1 MTISKHFKR
10 SEFACSCGC
19 GFDTVDKETL
29 EVLEDVRN
37 HFAKP
42 VVITS
47 GCRCVEHNARVGGA
61 PNSKHVEG
69 RAADFRVHGIKAE
82 DVYAYLDER
91 YPYSLGLG
99 LYPTWVHVDTRTTDK
114 GVRW

>member
-1 MTISKHFKR
+1 M
-10 SEFACSCGC
+10 
-19 GFDTVDKETL
+19 DKETL
-29 EVLEDVRN
+29 EVLEDVRA
-37 HFAKP
+37 HFGKP

-47 GCRCVEHNARVGGA
+47 GCRCAKYNERVGGA

-82 DVYAYLDER
+82 DVYAYLDEQ